1 MRVPAMSGPAL
12 IQCPSCGTVGYPR
25 KDGRVRKHDAKP
37 DGVPRWERPDCP
49 GSGQPGTP
57 VERTR

>member
-1 MRVPAMSGPAL
+1 MSTDL
-12 IQCPSCGTVGYPR
+12 VQCPGCRVVMYPTSKGATR
-25 KDGRVRKHDAKP
+25 RHQPGNVRR
-37 DGVPRWERPDCP
+37 GEPDCP

>member
-1 MRVPAMSGPAL
+1 MTTDLVK
-12 IQCPSCGTVGYPR
+12 CPSCGMVTYPTSKGNMR
-25 KDGRVRKHDAKP
+25 THQPGNVRRGEP
-37 DGVPRWERPDCP
+37 NCP

>member
-1 MRVPAMSGPAL
+1 MSTDL
-12 IQCPSCGTVGYPR
+12 VKCPSCGTCTYATTKGA
-25 KDGRVRKHDAKP
+25 VRKHYVKGDYRKP
-37 DGVPRWERPDCP
+37 DRAFCP

>member
-1 MRVPAMSGPAL
+1 MTPDLVKCSA
-12 IQCPSCGTVGYPR
+12 CGIVGYPR
-25 KDGRVRKHDAKP
+25 KNGTPRGHAAPGDGPATD
-37 DGVPRWERPDCP
+37 RPLCP